1 MNTENS
7 KTNEPHRFRLS
18 LADKLN
24 LKNPNKNMALANLSI
39 YYTWKNIKSAYNNN
53 KFKISAPTWNDEFD
67 LPDGSYSIADI
78 QDYFEFIIKKHK
90 TFTENPPVQ
99 ICPNKIKNR
108 TVFKVKTWYK
118 LELLSPETMKLLGS
132 TKKDVDQDKDGED
145 VPKLESVEVVLVH
158 CNLVNNNYQQAS
170 KVLFTFVPN
179 KQFGQLINISPH
191 SLTMLNTTNTEF
203 SSIEVWFTD
212 QNSKPLEIED
222 SVNMTLVI
230 GLTL

>member
-1 MNTENS
+1 MPLP
-7 KTNEPHRFRLS
+7 K
-18 LADKLN
+18 
-24 LKNPNKNMALANLSI
+24 LSI
-39 YYTWKNIKSAYNNN
+39 YYTWKNIKSAYHNN

-90 TFTENPPVQ
+90 TLAENPTVQ
-99 ICPNKIKNR
+99 ICPNKIKSR
-108 TVFKVKTWYK
+108 SVFQVKTGYK

-132 TKKDVDQDKDGED
+132 TKKDVDKDKDGED

-179 KQFGQLINISPH
+179 KQFGQLINIAPH
-191 SLTMLNTTNTEF
+191 SLTMLSTTNTEF
-203 SSIEVWFTD
+203 SFIEVWFTD
-212 QNSKPLEIED
+212 QNSEPLEIED
-222 SVNMTLVI
+222 NVSLSLII